1 MTPPSAPVNVA
12 PSDLW
17 IVMPAYNEGRRIDET
32 LHRLNEHGYRNIAVV
47 DDGSCDDTGEKA
59 LAAGAWVLR
68 HIVNCGAGAATQ
80 TGIEFALGRGAAVI
94 VTFDADGQHC
104 AEDVAAMAA
113 PIQSGEADFT
123 IGSRFLGKTIDM
135 PVVRKMVL
143 KAGALFTRIVSGIS
157 VSDGHNGF
165 RGFSRAAAHQIHL
178 TQNRFAHA
186 SELLD
191 QVRAAG
197 LRLCEVPVTVRYTA
211 DTLAKGQSSWNAL
224 KIAVQLLLGRFVR

>member
-1 MTPPSAPVNVA
+1 
-12 PSDLW
+12 
-17 IVMPAYNEGRRIDET
+17 MPAYNEGRRIGET
-32 LHRLNEHGYRNIAVV
+32 LRHLHEHGYQNIAVV
-47 DDGSCDDTGEKA
+47 DDGSRDDTGEKA

-113 PIQSGEADFT
+113 PIQGEEADFT

-135 PVVRKMVL
+135 PFARKLVL

-165 RGFSRAAAHQIHL
+165 RAFSRAAAQRIHL

-191 QVRAAG
+191 QVRAAD
-197 LRLCEVPVTVRYTA
+197 LRLREVPVTVRYTA